1 MLLWAKNVKD
11 KIRKLENSPST
22 IWKKEIENTV
32 LFSATDVFQRKNT
45 LKTWK
50 KAVETKHETSGQ
62 GKFYQYSMN
71 TDKMLNWCIKANIC
85 SLGKSS

>member
-1 MLLWAKNVKD
+1 MLLWAKNIKD

-32 LFSATDVFQRKNT
+32 LFSVTDVFQRKNT

-50 KAVETKHETSGQ
+50 KSRRNKTRNQWARQILSVFNE
-62 GKFYQYSMN
+62 Y
-71 TDKMLNWCIKANIC
+71 W
-85 SLGKSS
+85 